1 MMETPNTEDLA
12 RRVAMRD
19 LRLRAAPADSAPR
32 YLAPCPIDFG
42 PGIQRMERRCR
53 VRQRIGELKDRV
65 RALGVL
71 QQLRLERAHYQATG
85 FTWRGWWYPAWLVGL
100 AMGVAILAA
109 LAAFGLLAWGLFRH
123 PILGA

>member
-1 MMETPNTEDLA
+1 MNTPNTEDLP

-53 VRQRIGELKDRV
+53 VRQRIGELKRRV
-65 RALGVL
+65 VWIGFVQACALDSECRGP
-71 QQLRLERAHYQATG
+71 G
-85 FTWRGWWYPAWLVGL
+85 FTWRGWWYPAWVVGAVL
-100 AMGVAILAA
+100 GVAFVVAGAWLAV
-109 LAAFGLLAWGLFRH
+109 GIFRH
-123 PILGA
+123 PWGL

>member
-1 MMETPNTEDLA
+1 MMDTPNTEDMA

-53 VRQRIGELKDRV
+53 VRQRIGELKVRV
-65 RALGVL
+65 RELGWQQQQALEA
-71 QQLRLERAHYQATG
+71 ERRGPGY
-85 FTWRGWWYPAWLVGL
+85 TWRGWWYPRWLVLGI
-100 AMGVAILAA
+100 AWAA
-109 LAAFGLLAWGLFRH
+109 VLVLFGLLVVGLFTH
-123 PILGA
+123 PTLGA